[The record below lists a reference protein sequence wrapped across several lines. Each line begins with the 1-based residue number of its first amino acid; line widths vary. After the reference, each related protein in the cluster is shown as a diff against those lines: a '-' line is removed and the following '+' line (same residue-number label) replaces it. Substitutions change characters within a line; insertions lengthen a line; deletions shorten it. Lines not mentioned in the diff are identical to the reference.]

1 MKYPI
6 LSAVAL
12 TVLAAAVFLL
22 LLVRPMPKAAPTPT
36 TAPAATSST
45 ASSASTSGMA
55 SADGTSTSSASA
67 PAERASSA
75 GESAGITYAAGTGI
89 PKELPEGEMGKLV
102 KLGQELVHTT
112 AKHPMTAKY
121 VGNSLNCTS
130 CHLQDGQTPKS
141 GSFVGLA
148 AAYPAYSKREG
159 GVINLEDRIANCYMR
174 SMNGKRPPVDDRAIT
189 AVAAYITW
197 LSQGAAIQ
205 MNAKQPLGPNGIPK
219 LPYTEDEAK
228 AKADK
233 TNGQAVYA
241 GKCAACHGPNG
252 EGQAQFPPLWGKGS
266 YNDGAGMHQILKS
279 ASWIKVSMPLG
290 NPTLT
295 EQEALDVAL
304 YINSQPRPKFVMG
317 QHLLPGQ
324 KPPVGT
330 TADGGE
336 QAASK
341 QPLP

>member
-1 MKYPI
+1 MKYPV
-6 LSAVAL
+6 LSAAALLIFTTVAL
-12 TVLAAAVFLL
+12 LFM
-22 LLVRPMPKAAPTPT
+22 LVRPLPK
-36 TAPAATSST
+36 TAPAPAAATN
-45 ASSASTSGMA
+45 AGSTSGA
-55 SADGTSTSSASA
+55 N
-67 PAERASSA
+67 A
-75 GESAGITYAAGTGI
+75 GEAGTAKALTYAAGTGI
-89 PKELPEGEMGKLV
+89 PAALPEGEMGKLV
-102 KLGQELVHTT
+102 KLGQELVHNTS
-112 AKHPMTAKY
+112 KHPITAQY
-121 VGNSLNCTS
+121 VGNALNCTS
-130 CHLQDGQTPKS
+130 CHLKDGQTPQS

-159 GVINLEDRIANCYMR
+159 GVINLDDRIANCYMR

-197 LSQGAAIQ
+197 LSQGAPIQ

-219 LPYTEDEAK
+219 LPYTEEEAR

-233 TNGQAVYA
+233 ANGQAVYA
-241 GKCAACHGPNG
+241 GKCAACHGVTGQGQG
-252 EGQAQFPPLWGKGS
+252 EFPPLWGDRS

-304 YINSQPRPKFVMG
+304 YINSQPRPKFVMEE
-317 QHLLPGQ
+317 HLLPGQ
-324 KPPVGT
+324 KPPMGS

-336 QAASK
+336 QAPSK